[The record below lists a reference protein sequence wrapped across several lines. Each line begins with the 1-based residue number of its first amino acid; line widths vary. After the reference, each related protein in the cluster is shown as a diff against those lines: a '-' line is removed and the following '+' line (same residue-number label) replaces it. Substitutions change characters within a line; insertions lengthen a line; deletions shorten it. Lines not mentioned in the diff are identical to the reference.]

1 MFFKS
6 LRNSQSRVSKL
17 KTKRPGETSNPGC
30 LYIKNMRTLN
40 GFIAVIVLILVLKWA
55 VPQEAVDLAS
65 QILIK
70 ILTLIRDLLTQINVP
85 Q

>member
-1 MFFKS
+1 MK
-6 LRNSQSRVSKL
+6 
-17 KTKRPGETSNPGC
+17 
-30 LYIKNMRTLN
+30 TLN

-65 QILIK
+65 QILVK
-70 ILTLIRDLLTQINVP
+70 VLTLIRDLLMQINVP

>member
-1 MFFKS
+1 MK
-6 LRNSQSRVSKL
+6 
-17 KTKRPGETSNPGC
+17 
-30 LYIKNMRTLN
+30 TLN

-65 QILIK
+65 QILVK
-70 ILTLIRDLLTQINVP
+70 FLTLIRDLLMQINVP